1 MKEQDNPTTDDLR
14 DALIAAVGVARDGK
28 EEKPPVDP
36 PTRLKQFLTFKKFSE
51 RALTQV
57 RAVVES
63 DDDFRERVIDGTEED
78 DVGRIGWLWL
88 TRPEGWEA
96 ECQELAAAAEQESEQ
111 AADAQSTQ
119 ALEQKRQRAEA
130 AQQKAERQRE
140 KAERDRDTA
149 RTEAAQA
156 RTEAR
161 QAAEEA
167 KGLTE
172 QLGKMRAERD
182 EAQKTLERTQRTEA
196 RTEAK
201 LKSAQAQIDR
211 LKKDLRDAQEQ
222 RRVETGD
229 LSKRLAAAE
238 EEVAMARAAGFEPPT
253 DEEDEPEP
261 PPPLTHRTPAT
272 LPSGMLK
279 DTVEAAEHLL
289 RHIQDVAVLVD
300 GYNVT
305 FKSWQ
310 EMPVREQ
317 RVRLL
322 QKLEELSSRYSGA
335 EFVVVFDGTATDYD
349 YIATTARS
357 LGVTV
362 RFSKPGV
369 TADDNII
376 ELCDSYPLWRPLV
389 VVSEDN
395 EVRERAR
402 DRGANLVR
410 PYKLL
415 EIMGLEV
422 VDPQGWPGFEGR

>member
-1 MKEQDNPTTDDLR
+1 M
-14 DALIAAVGVARDGK
+14 IAVVEVARAGQK
-28 EEKPPVDP
+28 EKPPVDP
-36 PTRLKQFLTFKKFSE
+36 PMRLKQLLTFQKFSE
-51 RALTQV
+51 RALGQV
-57 RAVVES
+57 REVVEN
-63 DDDFRERVIDGTEED
+63 DEEFRERMLEAINEEKA
-78 DVGRIGWLWL
+78 GRVGWLWL
-88 TRPEGWEA
+88 ARPDGWEQ
-96 ECQELAAAAEQESEQ
+96 ECAELAAAAEQESEM
-111 AADAQSTQ
+111 AADAQSHQ
-119 ALEQKRQRAEA
+119 VLEQRLQRAETA
-130 AQQKAERQRE
+130 LEKAERQRD
-140 KAERDRDTA
+140 KAGREREQA
-149 RTEAAQA
+149 RLLAAQA
-156 RTEAR
+156 RSEAR
-161 QAAEEA
+161 QIEEESGRLAAEQE
-167 KGLTE
+167 
-172 QLGKMRAERD
+172 
-182 EAQKTLERTQRTEA
+182 KTLEELNTAQKSLERIQRKEVRTDD
-196 RTEAK
+196 K
-201 LKSAQAQIDR
+201 LKKAQKEIDR
-211 LKKDLRDAQEQ
+211 LNKELRDSRIQYEEE
-222 RRVETGD
+222 VGSLKE
-229 LSKRLAAAE
+229 RLAAAE
-238 EEVAMARAAGFEPPT
+238 EEVAMAREAGFEPPR
-253 DEEDEPEP
+253 EIAPESP
-261 PPPLTHRTPAT
+261 PPITAQRPIA
-272 LPSGMLK
+272 LPPGMLK
-279 DTVEAAEHLL
+279 ETVEAAEHLL
-289 RHIQDVAVLVD
+289 RTPKVVMLVD

-422 VDPQGWPGFEGR
+422 VDPQGWPGFGGR